1 MIPCA
6 SGNHAPEESQ
16 VPGSRSREENR
27 KAWESWLQQLERR
40 RSRALEMGGPE
51 RLERLMYGRGKL
63 DARQRIERLFD
74 PGSFVELGQL
84 VGTLEDIPGDGYVC
98 GLGRIHGRPV
108 LAGAEDFTL
117 LGGSIG
123 VGGTSKRHRIAEL
136 ALQEG
141 VPLVT
146 MLEGAGHRLTDTGH
160 ARAPHDLLALADLSG
175 HVPMV
180 CLVLGAAAGH
190 GALAAPLSDFVIM
203 SEAGCMFSGG
213 PPLVKAATGEEVT
226 KEDLGGPEVCAEIAG
241 TAHNV
246 APDDGA
252 AIDMARAYL
261 SYFPS
266 NNRQPPPRRENPDMG
281 PRLVE
286 EMLEIVPPNPR
297 TPYDMHDVIACISD
311 EGSFFEVQPR
321 YGRSLLAALGHV
333 GGRAVAFVA
342 NNPAHLAGAID
353 SPAAIKAADFLE
365 VVGHFGHPVVFLT
378 DNPGVLAGSRAERE
392 GILKWGG
399 RMFQAERRLRAP
411 KINILMRKGFGFGLV
426 NMAATPFDR
435 QTFTYALPSVNLA
448 AMPARSGGQAAG
460 LDEATQ
466 QRVEEAQRSGPYPL
480 ANRLGVDEV
489 IDPREIRNAVL
500 NALVLAEGRD
510 RS

>member
-1 MIPCA
+1 LA
-6 SGNHAPEESQ
+6 
-16 VPGSRSREENR
+16 GSKTREENR
-27 KAWESWLQQLERR
+27 KAWEPWLQQLQQR
-40 RSRALEMGGPE
+40 RSRSLEMGGPE
-51 RLERLMYGRGKL
+51 RVARLMHERGKL

-74 PGSFVELGQL
+74 PGSFVELGRL
-84 VGTLEDIPGDGYVC
+84 VGSLDDVPGDGYVC
-98 GLGRIHGRPV
+98 GFGQIHGRPA

-123 VGGTSKRHRIAEL
+123 AGGTSKRHRIAEL

-146 MLEGAGHRLTDTGH
+146 ILEGAGHRLTHTDH
-160 ARAPHDLLALADLSG
+160 VRAPHDLLALADLSG

-180 CLVLGAAAGH
+180 CLVLGPAAGH
-190 GALAAPLSDFVIM
+190 SALAAPLSDFVIM

-213 PPLVKAATGEEVT
+213 PPLVKAATGEEVS
-226 KEDLGGPEVCAEIAG
+226 KEALGGPEVCTEIAG
-241 TAHNV
+241 SAHNV
-246 APDDGA
+246 APDDPA
-252 AIDMARAYL
+252 AIEMARAYL
-261 SYFPS
+261 AYFPLNS
-266 NNRQPPPRRENPDMG
+266 RQPPPRRENPDMA
-281 PRLVE
+281 PRVVE
-286 EMLEIVPPNPR
+286 EMLEIVSPNDR
-297 TPYDMHDVIACISD
+297 KPYDMHEVIACIAD
-311 EGSFFEVQPR
+311 EGRFFEVQPR
-321 YGRSLLAALGHV
+321 YGRSLITALAHV

-342 NNPAHLAGAID
+342 NNPAQRAGAID
-353 SPAAIKAADFLE
+353 AAAAIKATDFLE

-378 DNPGVLAGSRAERE
+378 DNPGVLAGSRSERE

-411 KINILMRKGFGFGLV
+411 KINVLMRKGFGFGLV

-448 AMPARSGGQAAG
+448 AMPAQSGGQSAG

-466 QRVEEAQRSGPYPL
+466 QQVEDAQRAGPYAL

-489 IDPREIRNAVL
+489 IDPREVRNAVL
-500 NALVLAEGRD
+500 NALALADGRG
-510 RS
+510 R

>member
-1 MIPCA
+1 L
-6 SGNHAPEESQ
+6 SG
-16 VPGSRSREENR
+16 RKSREGNR
-27 KAWESWLQQLERR
+27 KEWEAWLQQLERR
-40 RSRALEMGGPE
+40 RDRSLEMGGPE
-51 RLERLMYGRGKL
+51 RVERLMHGRGKL

-74 PGSFVELGQL
+74 AGSFVELGRL
-84 VGTLEDIPGDGYVC
+84 VGSIEDVPGDGYVC
-98 GLGRIHGRPV
+98 GLGRIDGRPV
-108 LAGAEDFTL
+108 LAGAEDFSL

-123 VGGTSKRHRIAEL
+123 AGGTAKRHRIAEL

-146 MLEGAGHRLTDTGH
+146 MLEGAGHRLTNTGY
-160 ARAPHDLLALADLSG
+160 ARAPHDLHALADLSG

-180 CLVLGAAAGH
+180 CLVLGASAGH
-190 GALAAPLSDFVIM
+190 SALAAPLSDFVIM

-213 PPLVKAATGEEVT
+213 PPLVKAATGEDVS

-252 AIDMARAYL
+252 AIDMAREYL
-261 SYFPS
+261 AYFPS
-266 NNRQPPPRRENPDMG
+266 SANQPPPRRENPDMG
-281 PRLVE
+281 PRWVE
-286 EMLEIVPPNPR
+286 EMLEIVPPNDR
-297 TPYDMHDVIACISD
+297 KPYDMHEVIACIAD
-311 EGSFFEVQPR
+311 EGRVFPVQPR
-321 YGRSLLAALGHV
+321 YGRSLITALAHV

-353 SPAAIKAADFLE
+353 SAAAIKATDFLE
-365 VVGHFGHPVVFLT
+365 SVAPFGHPVIFLT

-392 GILKWGG
+392 GILRWGG
-399 RMFQAERRLRAP
+399 KMFQAERRLRAP

-448 AMPARSGGQAAG
+448 AMPAQSGGRAAG
-460 LDEATQ
+460 LDDES
-466 QRVEEAQRSGPYPL
+466 QRQVEDDQRSGPYTL
-480 ANRLGVDEV
+480 ANRLGVDDV
-489 IDPREIRNAVL
+489 IDPREIRNAIL
-500 NALVLAEGRD
+500 NALVLAEGRESG
-510 RS
+510 RR

>member
-1 MIPCA
+1 LA
-6 SGNHAPEESQ
+6 ERRAGEA
-16 VPGSRSREENR
+16 NR
-27 KAWESWLQQLERR
+27 KAWEAWLQQLEQR

-51 RLERLMYGRGKL
+51 RLARLVHERGKL

-84 VGTLEDIPGDGYVC
+84 VGSTEDIPADGYVC
-98 GLGRIHGRPV
+98 GLGRIHDRPA
-108 LAGAEDFTL
+108 LAGAEDFSL

-123 VGGTSKRHRIAEL
+123 LGGTSKRHRIAEL

-146 MLEGAGHRLTDTGH
+146 MLEGAGHRLTNTGH

-190 GALAAPLSDFVIM
+190 SALAAPLSDFVIM

-226 KEDLGGPEVCAEIAG
+226 KEALGGPEVCAEIAG
-241 TAHNV
+241 SAHNV
-246 APDDGA
+246 APDDAA
-252 AIDMARAYL
+252 AIDMARDYL
-261 SYFPS
+261 GYFPLNS
-266 NNRQPPPRRENPDMG
+266 QQLPPRRESSDMG
-281 PRLVE
+281 PRLVD
-286 EMLEIVPPNPR
+286 EMLEIVPPNDR
-297 TPYDMHDVIACISD
+297 KPYDMHDVIGCIAD
-311 EGSFFEVQPR
+311 EGRFLEIQPR
-321 YGRSLLAALGHV
+321 YGRSLITALAHV
-333 GGRAVAFVA
+333 GGHAVAFVA
-342 NNPAHLAGAID
+342 NNPMQLAGAID
-353 SPAAIKAADFLE
+353 SAAAIKATDFLE
-365 VVGHFGHPVVFLT
+365 VVGHFGHAVVFLT
-378 DNPGVLAGSRAERE
+378 DNPGVLAGTRAERE

-399 RMFQAERRLRAP
+399 RMFQAERRLRGP
-411 KINILMRKGFGFGLV
+411 KVNVLMRKGFGFGLV
-426 NMAATPFDR
+426 NMAATPFDK

-448 AMPARSGGQAAG
+448 AMPARSGGRSAG
-460 LDEATQ
+460 LDEAAQ
-466 QRVEEAQRSGPYPL
+466 QQVEEAQRSGPYRL
-480 ANRLGVDEV
+480 ANRLGVDEI

-510 RS
+510 RARGTGA

>member
-1 MIPCA
+1 MA
-6 SGNHAPEESQ
+6 
-16 VPGSRSREENR
+16 GSKAREENR
-27 KAWESWLQQLERR
+27 KAWEAWLQQLEQR

-51 RLERLMYGRGKL
+51 RLARLMHDRGKL

-74 PGSFVELGQL
+74 DGSFVELGQL
-84 VGTLEDIPGDGYVC
+84 VGSIDDIPGDGYVC
-98 GLGRIHGRPV
+98 GLGRIHGRPA
-108 LAGAEDFTL
+108 LAGAEDFSL

-123 VGGTSKRHRIAEL
+123 VGGTSKRHRLAEL

-146 MLEGAGHRLTDTGH
+146 MLEGAGHRLTNTGH

-190 GALAAPLSDFVIM
+190 SALVAPLSDFVIM

-213 PPLVKAATGEEVT
+213 PPLVKAATGEDVT
-226 KEDLGGPEVCAEIAG
+226 KEALGGPEVCAETAG

-252 AIDMARAYL
+252 AIDMAREYL
-261 SYFPS
+261 GYFPS
-266 NNRQPPPRRENPDMG
+266 NRSQPPPRRENPDMG

-286 EMLEIVPPNPR
+286 EMLEIVPPNDR
-297 TPYDMHDVIACISD
+297 KPYDMHEVIACIAD
-311 EGSFFEVQPR
+311 EGRFFEVQPR
-321 YGRSLLAALGHV
+321 YGRSLITALAHV
-333 GGRAVAFVA
+333 GGRALAFVA
-342 NNPAHLAGAID
+342 NNPAQLAGAID
-353 SPAAIKAADFLE
+353 SAAAIKATDFLE
-365 VVGHFGHPVVFLT
+365 VVSPFGHPVVFLT

-399 RMFQAERRLRAP
+399 KMFQAERRLRSP

-426 NMAATPFDR
+426 NMAATPFDG

-448 AMPARSGGQAAG
+448 AMPARSGGQSAG
-460 LDEATQ
+460 LDEAA
-466 QRVEEAQRSGPYPL
+466 QRQVEEAQRLGPYPL

-510 RS
+510 RAD

>member
-1 MIPCA
+1 VA
-6 SGNHAPEESQ
+6 GRKAP
-16 VPGSRSREENR
+16 EENR
-27 KAWESWLQQLERR
+27 KAWETWLQELERR

-51 RLERLMYGRGKL
+51 RLARLMHGHGKL

-74 PGSFVELGQL
+74 SGSFVELGQL
-84 VGTLEDIPGDGYVC
+84 VGSIDDIPGDGYVC
-98 GLGRIHGRPV
+98 GLGRIHGRPA

-123 VGGTSKRHRIAEL
+123 EGGTSKRHRIAEL
-136 ALQEG
+136 ARQEG

-146 MLEGAGHRLTDTGH
+146 MLEGAGHRLTNTGH

-190 GALAAPLSDFVIM
+190 SALAAPLSDFVIM

-226 KEDLGGPEVCAEIAG
+226 KQDLGGPQVCAEIAG
-241 TAHNV
+241 SAHNV

-252 AIDMARAYL
+252 AIDMAREYL
-261 SYFPS
+261 AYFPLNS
-266 NNRQPPPRRENPDMG
+266 TQPCPRRENPDMG

-286 EMLEIVPPNPR
+286 EMLEIVSPNDR
-297 TPYDMHDVIACISD
+297 KPYDMHEVIACIAD
-311 EGSFFEVQPR
+311 EGRFFEVQPR
-321 YGRSLLAALGHV
+321 YGRSLITALGHV

-342 NNPAHLAGAID
+342 NNPAQLAGAID
-353 SPAAIKAADFLE
+353 SAAAIKATDFLE
-365 VVGHFGHPVVFLT
+365 VVGHFGQPVVFLT
-378 DNPGVLAGSRAERE
+378 DNPGVLAGPRSERE

-399 RMFQAERRLRAP
+399 KMFQAEHRLRAP

-426 NMAATPFDR
+426 NMAATPFDG

-448 AMPARSGGQAAG
+448 AMPARSGGQSAG
-460 LDEATQ
+460 LDDVTQ
-466 QRVEEAQRSGPYPL
+466 RQVEDAQRSGPYPL

-500 NALVLAEGRD
+500 NALVLAEGR
-510 RS
+510 